1 VAPARPPAASARAIA
16 AIVPQD
22 QNKPFDVR
30 ELIQA
35 IVDEGSF
42 MEVKELFAGELV
54 TGLARL
60 DGRVVGLV
68 ANQPKVKGG
77 VLFVDSADKA
87 TRFVWLCDAFNIPLL
102 YLADVPGF
110 MIGTKVERAGIIR
123 SGAKM
128 ISAISEATVPRICVV
143 VRKAYGA
150 GLYAMDGPGFGPSAT
165 LALPQAMI
173 AVMGPEAAV
182 NAVFFNKIQ
191 EKPEPERAAFVQRL
205 RDEYRQDID
214 IVKLAGELVV
224 DAVVPGEALREELV
238 RRYRFYAE
246 GYEPPRERKRGVLP
260 V

>member
-1 VAPARPPAASARAIA
+1 
-16 AIVPQD
+16 
-22 QNKPFDVR
+22 
-30 ELIQA
+30 
-35 IVDEGSF
+35 
-42 MEVKELFAGELV
+42 
-54 TGLARL
+54 
-60 DGRVVGLV
+60 VGIV

-87 TRFVWLCDAFNIPLL
+87 ARFIWLCDAFNLPLL

-128 ISAISEATVPRICVV
+128 ISAMSEATVPRVCVV

-150 GLYAMDGPGFGPSAT
+150 GLYAMNGPGFAPSAT

-191 EKPEPERAAFVQRL
+191 ERPEAERAAYVARL
-205 RDEYRQDID
+205 REEYKQDID
-214 IVKLAGELVV
+214 IEKLASELVV
-224 DAVVPGEALREELV
+224 DAVVPGVELRHELS
-238 RRYRFYAE
+238 RRFQYHSL
-246 GYEPPRERKRGVLP
+246 GYEPPATRKRAVLP

>member
-1 VAPARPPAASARAIA
+1 
-16 AIVPQD
+16 
-22 QNKPFDVR
+22 
-30 ELIQA
+30 
-35 IVDEGSF
+35 
-42 MEVKELFAGELV
+42 M
-54 TGLARL
+54 
-60 DGRVVGLV
+60 VGVV

-87 TRFVWLCDAFNIPLL
+87 ARFIWLCDAFNVPLL

-128 ISAISEATVPRICVV
+128 ISAVSEATVPRICVV

-191 EKPEPERAAFVQRL
+191 EKPEAERAAYVAAL
-205 RDEYRQDID
+205 REEYREDID
-214 IVKLAGELVV
+214 LEKLASELVV
-224 DAVVPGEALREELV
+224 DAVVPGERLRAELARRFAL
-238 RRYRFYAE
+238 YAE
-246 GYEPPRERKRGVLP
+246 NFEPPRERKRGVLP